1 VHGSNAAVRKNG
13 EADLRDAL
21 LVKGWTGLFR
31 NERDPGVV
39 DLADDLFEVRVEVDA
54 HGVGEDVNAS
64 FDSVMCDGD
73 VGTIVAAL
81 TAILGGLL
89 GSLADG
95 FTGGLGLA
103 AEIGAGG
110 RWLRRVHDGL
120 LLRRMLWERLRGW
133 GLLCL
138 LGRWLSGARS
148 LLRGLGRGWS
158 GCGSRGSGFAHG
170 LKLLEGL
177 FIEGG
182 LDGLLGAVL
191 IADDVGGF
199 FRKLLAHV
207 LGHVE
212 VGELLIAFFEDIG
225 GIDEAGLVEDD
236 LRAVEHEPA
245 NGEPDDDRDVDGF
258 AEAGLGALVIKRVE
272 EVNQLMLFE
281 VAIAVG
287 THRDGRFAGRL
298 SGVRRSFERGHE
310 LCCCDG
316 CGTRKLRW
324 QLRKRPGWRDGAVPG
339 YVVHIIFSS
348 LRAKTVKDRMGGCR
362 WTTYTE

>member
-110 RWLRRVHDGL
+110 SWLRRVHDGL
-120 LLRRMLWERLRGW
+120 LRRMLGERLRSG

-138 LGRWLSGARS
+138 LGRSLGGS
-148 LLRGLGRGWS
+148 LLGWLGRRRRCG
-158 GCGSRGSGFAHG
+158 GSRGFGFTHS
-170 LKLLEGL
+170 LKLFEGL
-177 FIEGG
+177 LVEGR

-191 IADDVGGF
+191 VADDVGGLLG
-199 FRKLLAHV
+199 KLLAHV
-207 LGHVE
+207 LRHVE
-212 VGELLIAFFEDIG
+212 VGELLVAFFEDVG
-225 GIDEAGLVEDD
+225 RIDEAGLVEDD
-236 LRAVEHEPA
+236 LRAIEHKPA
-245 NGEPDDDRDVDGF
+245 DSEPDDDRDVDGF